1 MGAPSRL
8 PGPERHIG
16 TTARYNPRLQR
27 RSQPAALVEEGTT
40 NVMVGDV
47 IRDFKYAIRS
57 FVQRP
62 LFTAVIVLTLA
73 LGIGSNVAMF
83 SVTHAVLLRALPY
96 DHPEKL
102 ALVWTRLQ
110 ATNVERSL
118 VSGPDFGDYQA
129 QTTRFEGFAGAAA
142 VPGTLTGAGQAERIV
157 NGYTTWN
164 LFELLGVRPL
174 VGRTFRSDDAIII
187 DPKVFANPNPDL
199 PPGKVILSYGLWQ
212 RRFGGDRDVIGRTIQ
227 MDGWGSVVVGVLP
240 PTFRIYLPAD
250 AAMPTNG
257 DAWGVLPR
265 NISDFARDAAWL
277 TVVTRLRD
285 GVTLEQAQ
293 QEMDAVA
300 ARLREVHPFH
310 KTQNLQIK
318 VNGLHRD
325 VVNHA
330 RPALLALLGAVG
342 FVLLIAC
349 ANIANL
355 LLVRATERGREIAVR
370 TAVGSGRGRIVAQM
384 LVESAVLSFAGAVLG
399 VLLAWQGIRVIT
411 ALSPGNLPRIEGA
424 AIDLAALLY
433 TAGAASV
440 AAILFG
446 LAPALRAVGGNLVDA
461 LRDRGSDTG
470 GVRGNKLRSALVVV
484 EVALSL
490 VLLVGAGLMVR
501 SFIQIQRVNPGF
513 DARNVVTFNAP
524 VKMLKYI
531 TSESRANFANELADR
546 LRAIPG
552 VERVGAVTPLPL
564 AGGEQYS
571 VGSYGRVGGSDDAYR
586 ANKADFKSVL
596 PGYFET
602 MGIRLVKGR
611 FFERLDNRDEALDVA
626 IIDRK
631 LARRVFGEE
640 DPLGADLLVDH
651 FNEKTFSLER
661 LPVRIVGVVDNVR
674 SASLAA
680 EGRETVYVPYVFNSF
695 LPLTCVVRTAADPA
709 SLIARIRAEATAMD
723 KDVPI
728 AELST
733 LSSFVSNAMSQTRF
747 LLALIGGFA
756 ALALGL
762 ASLGLY
768 GVISYSAKQ
777 RTREMGVRV
786 AFGATERD
794 VLQLILGQGLA
805 VALAG
810 IGLGLAGAIAV
821 TRVVSSFLVN
831 VSPTDPITFAGV
843 PALLLAVAMVASFV
857 PARRASRVDPM
868 EALRDR

>member
-1 MGAPSRL
+1 
-8 PGPERHIG
+8 
-16 TTARYNPRLQR
+16 
-27 RSQPAALVEEGTT
+27 
-40 NVMVGDV
+40 MVGDV
-47 IRDFKYAIRS
+47 IRDIKYAIRS
-57 FVQRP
+57 FVRRP

-83 SVTHAVLLRALPY
+83 SVANAVLLRALPY
-96 DHPEKL
+96 DHPEEL

-118 VSGPDFGDYQA
+118 VSGPDLGDYQA

-142 VPGTLTGAGQAERIV
+142 IPGTLTGSGQAERIM

-164 LFELLGVRPL
+164 MFELLGVRPHL
-174 VGRTFRSDDAIII
+174 GRTFRKDDAFRI
-187 DPKVFANPNPDL
+187 DPKQFGNPNPDL
-199 PPGKVILSYGLWQ
+199 PPGKVMLSYGLWQ
-212 RRFGGDRDVIGRTIQ
+212 RRFGGDPGVIGRTIQ

-250 AAMPTNG
+250 AAMPTNV
-257 DAWGVLPR
+257 DAWGVLPV
-265 NISDFARDAAWL
+265 NISEFARDGAWL

-300 ARLREVHPFH
+300 TRLREVHPFH
-310 KTQNLQIK
+310 KTQNMHIR

-325 VVNHA
+325 VVSHA

-370 TAVGSGRGRIVAQM
+370 AAVGSGRGRIIAQM
-384 LVESAVLSFAGAVLG
+384 LVESAVLSWAGAVLG
-399 VLLAWQGIRVIT
+399 VLLAWQGIRLIT
-411 ALSPGNLPRIEGA
+411 ALSPGNLPRVEAA

-433 TAGAASV
+433 TAGAACV
-440 AAILFG
+440 AAIVFG
-446 LAPALRAVGGNLVDA
+446 LAPALRAVAGNLADA

-470 GVRGNKLRSALVVV
+470 GVRGNKLRSALVVL

-490 VLLVGAGLMVR
+490 VLLIGAGLMVR
-501 SFIQIQRVNPGF
+501 SFAQIQRVDPGF

-524 VKMLKYI
+524 LQFLKYL
-531 TSESRANFANELADR
+531 TSAKRANFANELADR
-546 LRAIPG
+546 LQAIPG
-552 VERVGAVTPLPL
+552 VERVGGVTPLPL

-586 ANKADFKSVL
+586 ANKADYKAVL
-596 PGYFET
+596 PGYFEA
-602 MGIRLVKGR
+602 MKIKQLSGR
-611 FFERLDNRDEALDVA
+611 TFERLDNREEALDVA

-631 LARRVFGEE
+631 LAKRVFGEE

-661 LPVRIVGVVDNVR
+661 LPVRIVGVVENVR

-680 EGRETVYVPYVFNSF
+680 ESRETIYVPYVFNSF
-695 LPLTCVVRTAADPA
+695 LPLTYVVRTAADPA
-709 SLIARIRAEATAMD
+709 SLITRIRAEAAAMD
-723 KDVPI
+723 PDVPI

-733 LSSFVSNAMSQTRF
+733 LGSYVSNAMSQTRF
-747 LLALIGGFA
+747 LLALIGAFA

-777 RTREMGVRV
+777 RTREIGVRV

-794 VLQLILGQGLA
+794 VMRLILRQGLV

-810 IGLGLAGAIAV
+810 IALGLAGAAAL
-821 TRVVSSFLVN
+821 TRVVSTFLVG
-831 VSPTDPITFAGV
+831 VSAIDPITFAGV
-843 PALLLAVAMVASFV
+843 PALLFGLAIVASFV
-857 PARRASRVDPM
+857 PARRAGRVDPNV
-868 EALRDR
+868 ALRDG

>member
-1 MGAPSRL
+1 MA
-8 PGPERHIG
+8 
-16 TTARYNPRLQR
+16 
-27 RSQPAALVEEGTT
+27 
-40 NVMVGDV
+40 GDI

-57 FVQRP
+57 FARRP

-83 SVTHAVLLRALPY
+83 SVVNAVLVRALPY
-96 DHPEKL
+96 DHPEEL

-118 VSGPDFGDYQA
+118 VSGPDLGDYQA

-142 VPGTLTGAGQAERIV
+142 VPGTLTGSGQAERIM

-164 LFELLGVRPL
+164 LFELLGVPPL
-174 VGRTFRSDDAIII
+174 LGRTFRKDDAFTI
-187 DPKVFANPNPDL
+187 DPKAFANPNPDL
-199 PPGKVILSYGLWQ
+199 PPGKVMLSYGLWQ
-212 RRFGGDRDVIGRTIQ
+212 RRFGGDPGVIGRTIQ

-250 AAMPTNG
+250 AAMPTNV
-257 DAWGVLPR
+257 DAWGVLPI
-265 NISDFARDAAWL
+265 NISDFARDAPWL

-310 KTQNLQIK
+310 KTQNLHIK

-325 VVNHA
+325 VVSHA

-370 TAVGSGRGRIVAQM
+370 AAVGSGRGRIIAQM
-384 LVESAVLSFAGAVLG
+384 LVESAVLSWAGAVLG
-399 VLLAWQGIRVIT
+399 VLLAWQGIRLIT
-411 ALSPGNLPRIEGA
+411 ALSPGNLPRVERA
-424 AIDLAALLY
+424 SIDLVALLY
-433 TAGAASV
+433 TAGAACV
-440 AAILFG
+440 AAIVFG
-446 LAPALRAVGGNLVDA
+446 LAPALRAVAGNLADA

-470 GVRGNKLRSALVVV
+470 GVRGNKLRSALVVL

-490 VLLVGAGLMVR
+490 VLLIGAGLMVR
-501 SFIQIQRVNPGF
+501 SFVQIQRVDPGF

-524 VKMLKYI
+524 LQFLKYL
-531 TSESRANFANELADR
+531 TSEKRANFANELAER

-552 VERVGAVTPLPL
+552 VERVGGVTPLPL

-586 ANKADFKSVL
+586 ANKADYKAVL
-596 PGYFET
+596 PGYFEA
-602 MGIRLVKGR
+602 MKIRQLSGR
-611 FFERLDNRDEALDVA
+611 TFERLDNREDALDVA
-626 IIDRK
+626 IIDRN
-631 LARRVFGEE
+631 LAKRVFGEE

-680 EGRETVYVPYVFNSF
+680 ESRETIYVPYVFNSF
-695 LPLTCVVRTAADPA
+695 LPLTYVVRTAADPA
-709 SLIARIRAEATAMD
+709 SLIARIRAEAAAMD
-723 KDVPI
+723 PDVPI

-733 LSSFVSNAMSQTRF
+733 LASYVSDAMSQTRF
-747 LLALIGGFA
+747 LLALIAAFA

-777 RTREMGVRV
+777 RTREIGVRV

-794 VLQLILGQGLA
+794 VVRLILGQGLA

-810 IGLGLAGAIAV
+810 IALGLAGAAAV
-821 TRVVSSFLVN
+821 TRVASTFLVG
-831 VSPTDPITFAGV
+831 VSATDPITFVAV
-843 PALLLAVAMVASFV
+843 PALLLGLAVLASFV
-857 PARRASRVDPM
+857 PARRAGRVDPNV
-868 EALRDR
+868 ALRDG

>member
-1 MGAPSRL
+1 MSLA
-8 PGPERHIG
+8 
-16 TTARYNPRLQR
+16 
-27 RSQPAALVEEGTT
+27 
-40 NVMVGDV
+40 DV
-47 IRDFKYAIRS
+47 LRDFKYAIRS
-57 FVQRP
+57 FGRRP

-83 SVTHAVLLRALPY
+83 SVANAVLLRALPY
-96 DHPEKL
+96 DHPEEL
-102 ALVWTRLQ
+102 ALVWTRLP

-118 VSGPDFGDYQA
+118 VSGPDLGDYQT

-142 VPGTLTGAGQAERIV
+142 VPGTLTGAGQAERIM

-164 LFELLGVRPL
+164 LFELLGVTPL
-174 VGRTFRSDDAIII
+174 HGRTFRKEDAITI
-187 DPKVFANPNPDL
+187 DPKQFANPNPDL
-199 PPGKVILSYGLWQ
+199 PPGTVMLSYGLWQ
-212 RRFGGDRDVIGRTIQ
+212 RRFGGDPGVIGRTIQ
-227 MDGWGSVVVGVLP
+227 MDGWGSVIVGVLP

-250 AAMPTNG
+250 AAMPTNV
-257 DAWGVLPR
+257 DAWGVLPA
-265 NISDFARDAAWL
+265 NISSFARDAAWL

-300 ARLREVHPFH
+300 ARLREVHQFH
-310 KTQNLQIK
+310 KTQNLQIR

-330 RPALLALLGAVG
+330 RPALFTLLGAVG

-370 TAVGSGRGRIVAQM
+370 AAVGSGRGRIVAQM
-384 LVESAVLSFAGAVLG
+384 LVESAVLSWAGAVLG
-399 VLLAWQGIRVIT
+399 VLLAWQGIKIIT

-433 TAGAASV
+433 TAGAAAV
-440 AAILFG
+440 AAIMFG
-446 LAPALRAVGGNLVDA
+446 LAPALRAVAGNLADA
-461 LRDRGSDTG
+461 LRDRGDTG
-470 GVRGNKLRSALVVV
+470 GVRGNKLRTALVVL

-490 VLLVGAGLMVR
+490 VLLIGAGLMVR
-501 SFIQIQRVNPGF
+501 SFAQILRVDPGF
-513 DARNVVTFNAP
+513 DARNVVTFHAP

-531 TSESRANFANELADR
+531 TSASRANFANELADR

-552 VERVGAVTPLPL
+552 VERVGGVTPLPL

-571 VGSYGRVGGSDDAYR
+571 VGSYGRVGGPDEVYR
-586 ANKADFKSVL
+586 ANKADYKAVL
-596 PGYFET
+596 PGYFEA
-602 MGIRLVKGR
+602 MGIRLRSGR
-611 FFERLDNRDEALDVA
+611 TFERQDNREEALDVA

-631 LARRVFGEE
+631 LAKRVFGQE
-640 DPLGADLLVDH
+640 DPLGAELLVDH

-680 EGRETVYVPYVFNSF
+680 EGRETVYVPYVFFSF
-695 LPLTCVVRTAADPA
+695 LPLTYTVRTAADPA
-709 SLIARIRAEATAMD
+709 SLIARIRAEAAAMD
-723 KDVPI
+723 QDVPI

-733 LSSFVSNAMSQTRF
+733 LASYVSNAMSQTRF
-747 LLALIGGFA
+747 LLALIGAFA
-756 ALALGL
+756 VLALGL

-777 RTREMGVRV
+777 RTREIGVRV
-786 AFGATERD
+786 ALGAGPRD
-794 VLQLILGQGLA
+794 VVRLILGQGLV
-805 VALAG
+805 VALSG
-810 IGLGLAGAIAV
+810 IVLGVAGAAAL
-821 TRVVSSFLVN
+821 TRVVSSALVG
-831 VSPTDPITFAGV
+831 VSATDPVTFASV
-843 PALLLAVAMVASFV
+843 SALLFAVAFVASFV
-857 PARRASRVDPM
+857 PARRTSQVHPVD
-868 EALRDR
+868 ALRDG

>member
-1 MGAPSRL
+1 
-8 PGPERHIG
+8 
-16 TTARYNPRLQR
+16 
-27 RSQPAALVEEGTT
+27 
-40 NVMVGDV
+40 MVGHV

-57 FVQRP
+57 FVRRP

-83 SVTHAVLLRALPY
+83 SVANAVLLRALPY
-96 DHPEKL
+96 DHPEEL

-118 VSGPDFGDYQA
+118 VSGPDFGDYQT
-129 QTTRFEGFAGAAA
+129 QTTRFEGFAGAVA
-142 VPGTLTGAGQAERIV
+142 VPGTLTGAGQAERIT

-164 LFELLGVRPL
+164 LFELLGVRPHL
-174 VGRTFRSDDAIII
+174 GRTFRKGDAITI
-187 DPKVFANPNPDL
+187 DPKQFANPNPDL
-199 PPGKVILSYGLWQ
+199 PPGTVMLSYGLWQ
-212 RRFGGDRDVIGRTIQ
+212 RRFGGDPNVIGRTIQ

-250 AAMPTNG
+250 AAMPTNV
-257 DAWGVLPR
+257 DAWGVLPA
-265 NISDFARDAAWL
+265 NISEFARDAPWL

-285 GVTLEQAQ
+285 RVTLEQAQ

-300 ARLREVHPFH
+300 ARLREVHQFH
-310 KTQNLQIK
+310 KTQNLHIR
-318 VNGLHRD
+318 VNGMHRD
-325 VVNHA
+325 VVSHA

-370 TAVGSGRGRIVAQM
+370 AAVGSGRGRIIAQM

-399 VLLAWQGIRVIT
+399 VLLAWQGIKLIT
-411 ALSPGNLPRIEGA
+411 AFSPGNLPRVEGA

-433 TAGAASV
+433 TAGAACV
-440 AAILFG
+440 AAIVFG
-446 LAPALRAVGGNLVDA
+446 LAPALRAVAGNLADA

-470 GVRGNKLRSALVVV
+470 GVRGNKLRSAFVVL

-490 VLLVGAGLMVR
+490 VLLIGAGLMVR
-501 SFIQIQRVNPGF
+501 SFVQIQRVDPGF

-524 VKMLKYI
+524 LSFLKYL
-531 TSESRANFANELADR
+531 TTTKRVNFANELTDR

-552 VERVGAVTPLPL
+552 VEGVGGVTPLPL

-571 VGSYGRVGGSDDAYR
+571 VGSYGRVGGSDDAFR
-586 ANKADFKSVL
+586 ANKADYKAVL
-596 PGYFET
+596 PGYFEA
-602 MGIRLVKGR
+602 MKIRQLSGR
-611 FFERLDNRDEALDVA
+611 TFERLDNREEALDVA

-631 LARRVFGEE
+631 LAKRVFGEE
-640 DPLGADLLVDH
+640 NPLGAELLVDH

-680 EGRETVYVPYVFNSF
+680 EGRETIYVPYVFNSF
-695 LPLTCVVRTAADPA
+695 LPLTYVVRTAADPA
-709 SLIARIRAEATAMD
+709 SLIARIRAEAAAMD

-733 LSSFVSNAMSQTRF
+733 LESYVSNAMSQTRF
-747 LLALIGGFA
+747 LLALIGAFA

-762 ASLGLY
+762 AALGLY

-777 RTREMGVRV
+777 RTREIGVRV

-794 VLQLILGQGLA
+794 VMRLILGQGLV

-810 IGLGLAGAIAV
+810 IALGLAGAAAV
-821 TRVVSSFLVN
+821 TRVVSTFLVG
-831 VSPTDPITFAGV
+831 VSATDPITFAGV
-843 PALLLAVAMVASFV
+843 PALLLAVAIVASFV
-857 PARRASRVDPM
+857 PARRASRVDPNV
-868 EALRDR
+868 ALRDG